1 MRIFESIISQEDL
14 VFDVGSNI
22 GDKSEIF
29 LNLGA
34 NVVGFEPQ
42 QECYL
47 YANNRFQNNSKYK
60 GENLAIDTKQG
71 VSVMYI
77 ASYHTISSMS
87 QKFIEESKKE
97 RFQGYNWDN
106 QREVQTDTLDN
117 MIEKYG
123 TPVFVKIDIEGYELN
138 ALKGLTKPVNVI
150 SVEFNPELCDNTI
163 ECIEYIDNL
172 NEGNTVFNYGY
183 RNDEDFKYNDWIS
196 KETIIEYL
204 KSVNDFKFE
213 FGDVYCKKM

>member
-1 MRIFESIISQEDL
+1 MKIFNNIISQEDL

-42 QECYL
+42 HECYF
-47 YANNRFQNNSKYK
+47 YANSRFQNNPKYK

-77 ASYHTISSMS
+77 ASYHSISSMS

-106 QREVQTDTLDN
+106 QREIQTNTLDN

-123 TPVFVKIDIEGYELN
+123 TPVFIKIDIEGYELN
-138 ALKGLTKPVNVI
+138 ALKGLTKPISII
-150 SVEFNPELCDNTI
+150 SVEFNPELCENTI
-163 ECIEYIDNL
+163 ECIEYIDSL
-172 NEGNTVFNYGY
+172 NESNTIFNYGY
-183 RNDEDFKYNDWIS
+183 RNDEYFKYDEWVS
-196 KETIIEYL
+196 KEIIIEYL
-204 KSVNDFKFE
+204 RSVNDFKFE
-213 FGDVYCKKM
+213 FGDVYCKKI

>member
-47 YANNRFQNNSKYK
+47 YANNRFQNNPKYK